1 MDDNHS
7 LDLDKYEF
15 TKAMQDFMLGFTES
29 EVATLFRTFDYDNS
43 GLISYDEFLS
53 TIRGPMSPF
62 RKSIV
67 AKAFAKLD
75 KDGNGYIDINDL
87 RGVYSGKKHPDVL
100 SGKKTEDQ
108 ILNEFLETF
117 EVHHSMRTNG
127 APDHIITKEEF
138 DEYYN

>member
-1 MDDNHS
+1 
-7 LDLDKYEF
+7 
-15 TKAMQDFMLGFTES
+15 MLGFSEG

-43 GLISYDEFLS
+43 GLISYDEFLC
-53 TIRGPMSPF
+53 TVRGPMSPY

-67 AKAFAKLD
+67 VKAFAKLD

-87 RGVYSGKKHPDVL
+87 KGVYNASKHPDVL

-108 ILNEFLETF
+108 ILQEWLETF

-127 APDHIITKEEF
+127 APDHIVTKEEF
-138 DEYYN
+138 DKYYD